1 MSKLKW
7 FVNRLKAMSVKEVFY
22 RLEQKNKKIK
32 YKKKYNNSRTVL
44 DIKDYKYNQDD
55 YIKCEKILSQILNNC
70 NLEELEINNK
80 TTVYNTEFDIFEPI
94 KWHKAMN
101 GEWPKDK
108 VSFDIEFKESVFGDV
123 RYTWEVNRHLFF
135 PRLAL
140 YYKKYNDEKYID
152 QLKKL
157 FYDWVQENPFLK
169 GVNWSSP
176 MEIAI
181 RAYQWLITL
190 SLLSESEDV
199 NFKKDLI
206 KAILNSIEYVSEN
219 LSAFSS
225 ANNHLILE
233 AGIISIIG
241 YCLEPIYKQHWFKVG
256 NDILKKEIP
265 LQVYEDGV
273 NKEQAAHYHA
283 FVLDIMLQYNI
294 FLKKINKETLHE
306 DILYKMT
313 EFIGYAFNNN
323 SAVEFG
329 DSDDA
334 KILDFTGYK
343 KNYYKFLLKLS
354 SCYYEEKFIDIGYI
368 DLEIKLLI
376 DNKCDAHSYKKYEYN
391 NLKVFNQGGYAF
403 IKQKNDFLMFD
414 FGNLGFGSI
423 AAHGHADA
431 LSIVYHNKKPIFID
445 LGTYIYN
452 VQKKWRDYF
461 RKTENHNTL
470 YIEGKCQSKM
480 EGPFL
485 WSKKADA
492 KLIDCGENKSLIYLK
507 ASHDGYLP
515 SIHERTIAYEKK
527 ENFIII
533 EDSFSNEGILNFN
546 IDINVEINQINKNLI
561 KCDDIYFYCSKDI
574 EIIDK
579 SISKEFLLKEKT
591 KALKI
596 KNNFNEE
603 KVYSIIAKE
612 PISFKNNEII
622 FEDKKYQY
630 INYNEIRGVSREKC

>member
-32 YKKKYNNSRTVL
+32 YKNKFNNSITILEV
-44 DIKDYKYNQDD
+44 KDYHYNEND
-55 YIKCEKILSQILNNC
+55 YIKCEKILNKILNDC
-70 NLEELEINNK
+70 DLKSFEINNK
-80 TTVYNTEFDIFEPI
+80 IIVYNSEFDIFEPI

-108 VSFDIEFKESVFGDV
+108 VSFDIEFKESNFGDV
-123 RYTWEVNRHLFF
+123 RYTWEINRHLFF

-140 YYKKYNDEKYID
+140 YYKKYNDEKYINH
-152 QLKKL
+152 LKKL
-157 FYDWVQENPFLK
+157 FYNWVEENPFLK

-190 SLLSESEDV
+190 SLLSECEDV
-199 NFKKDLI
+199 EFKKDLI

-233 AGIISIIG
+233 AAIMSIVG
-241 YCLEPIYKQHWFKVG
+241 YSLEAIYKQNWFKVG
-256 NDILKKEIP
+256 NGILKKEIP

-283 FVLDIMLQYNI
+283 FVLDMMLQYNI
-294 FLKKINKETLHE
+294 FLKKINKETLYE
-306 DILYKMT
+306 NILYKMT
-313 EFIGYAFNNN
+313 EFIGYIFNNN

-334 KILDFTGYK
+334 KILDFTGNK
-343 KNYYKFLLKLS
+343 KDYYKFLLKLS
-354 SCYYEEKFIDIGYI
+354 SFYYKEKFLDINDV

-376 DNKCDAHSYKKYEYN
+376 DDKCNLDGYKKYEYK
-391 NLKVFNQGGYAF
+391 NLKIFKQGGYAF
-403 IKQKNDFLMFD
+403 IRQKDDFLMFD

-431 LSIVYHNKKPIFID
+431 LSIIYHNKKPIFID
-445 LGTYIYN
+445 LGTYVYN
-452 VQKKWRDYF
+452 VNKQWRDYF

-470 YIEGKCQSKM
+470 YIEGICQSKM

-485 WSKKADA
+485 WSKKANA
-492 KLIDCGENKSLIYLK
+492 KLVDFDENQNLIYLK
-507 ASHDGYLP
+507 ANHDGYLP
-515 SIHERTIAYEKK
+515 SIHERSISYEKIK
-527 ENFIII
+527 NFIII
-533 EDSFSNEGILNFN
+533 EDSFSHEGILNFN
-546 IDINVEINQINKNLI
+546 IDINVEINQINQNLI
-561 KCDDIYFYCSKDI
+561 KLNDIYFYCSKDI
-574 EIIDK
+574 EIIEK
-579 SISKEFLLKEKT
+579 NISKEFLSMQKT

-596 KNNFNEE
+596 KNDFNRK
-603 KVYSIIAKE
+603 KVYAIIAKE
-612 PISFKNNEII
+612 PISFKNKEII
-622 FEDKKYQY
+622 FKDKKYKY
-630 INYNEIRGVSREKC
+630 INYNEIRGVNCEKY